1 MVEWWR
7 HMTMTSID
15 KAACHDATRYDA
27 QRSLVSHRCLFTRII
42 ISLAP
47 SNRTI
52 VTPTRALKH
61 RLINDAS
68 DKFSWVIKSSEQT
81 KTSAQSLRR
90 VRLSEKTRKLGS
102 NGRKLRRKLVFQ
114 RHRCWVR
121 LFWGSPT
128 IALEQ
133 SDITTSD
140 VTHWHKQ
147 ERAGP
152 CSQLGG

>member
-47 SNRTI
+47 SNRTS

-68 DKFSWVIKSSEQT
+68 DKFSWVIKSSKQT
-81 KTSAQSLRR
+81 KTSALSLRR
-90 VRLSEKTRKLGS
+90 VRLSDKTRKLSS
-102 NGRKLRRKLVFQ
+102 NGQEIKWKISFSTPSMLSKVVFEVLQ
-114 RHRCWVR
+114 QLPLNSSTLLH
-121 LFWGSPT
+121 L
-128 IALEQ
+128 
-133 SDITTSD
+133 TSQ
-140 VTHWHKQ
+140 VGTSKRGQVHA
-147 ERAGP
+147 RN
-152 CSQLGG
+152 